1 MGEKRDAHRAAVLA
15 ALPGVTETPVRALT
29 LAEQTGLSV
38 GQVNLALARLLA
50 EDRAASRLETDDEVK
65 PGAPRGT
72 RYRLTPGGAWERA
85 GLT

>member
-1 MGEKRDAHRAAVLA
+1 VNEGQRERLLAAV
-15 ALPGVTETPVRALT
+15 PGVTETPVRAGV
-29 LAEQTGLSV
+29 LAAATGLSV
-38 GQVNLALARLLA
+38 GQVNLLLARLVA
-50 EDRAASRLETDDEVK
+50 EGRVTSRLETDEEVK